1 MTMFIC
7 ELPGRHKSYTRM
19 TQRSKYVSKA
29 AQEYLSSQERIGY
42 ILLNERNRQGYSEPI
57 FPLGVSLQIAVL
69 YNWTLNTMDLS
80 NLLKAVEDAGNG
92 IIWADDR
99 WIDEI
104 LAIRWKQDGDP
115 MAYLIVGESASDPI
129 GLVKLKF
136 QLVEGMS
143 EDTCASRD

>member
-7 ELPGRHKSYTRM
+7 ELPGRHKPYTRM

-99 WIDEI
+99 WIDHIMVSRRKCSGEPI
-104 LAIRWKQDGDP
+104 
-115 MAYLIVGESASDPI
+115 AYLIVSEI
-129 GLVKLKF
+129 GIDSQWLRAIEQVVRGF
-136 QLVEGMS
+136 YT